1 MNQNGKFGLL
11 MSSVVSFGICVW
23 FAMLLR
29 RFETEWI
36 SVIRIEVLSCTRSL
50 AQLIVGKKQLRN
62 THTHVDEK
70 QFIYI
75 KRLVEL
81 VTLHIALQASLGVW
95 LARGNGHAS
104 HAPCIATFG
113 KTLACKHWKIQNS
126 YFAISLSFF
135 CIILFRLV
143 VLNLCCHL
151 CWHFFD
157 IFFFVFFLFFL
168 SFGLSFVGHFSCY
181 FTCEIAR
188 NVFVPVL
195 LACQRS
201 AGSALLPPIA
211 ANLRRC
217 FTTTSM
223 HSCHVSTHSL
233 DYVGSAL
240 FLLAARVVTML
251 WSLALRG

>member
-135 CIILFRLV
+135 CIFLFRLV

-157 IFFFVFFLFFL
+157 IFFCIFSIFFCHLVCHLLVIFL
-168 SFGLSFVGHFSCY
+168 VILHVKLHVMFSYRFCLL
-181 FTCEIAR
+181 
-188 NVFVPVL
+188 VKGQLVL
-195 LACQRS
+195 LCCHLLQRIWNVVSQQPAC
-201 AGSALLPPIA
+201 I
-211 ANLRRC
+211 
-217 FTTTSM
+217 
-223 HSCHVSTHSL
+223 HVTFPHIH
-233 DYVGSAL
+233 
-240 FLLAARVVTML
+240 
-251 WSLALRG
+251 